1 MSPKLKLCSGQVAV
15 KKFQKAGWKIARQK
29 GSHVMMVK
37 GDYPYTLSVP
47 QHKELGLGI
56 LSKLIKQAGL
66 TVDEFN
72 NL

>member
-1 MSPKLKLCSGQVAV
+1 MSQKLKLCSGQAAV
-15 KKFQKAGWKIARQK
+15 KKFRKAGWKIARQK
-29 GSHVMMVK
+29 GSHAMMVK
-37 GDYPYTLSVP
+37 DDYPYTLSVP